1 MKRKGRLIFSMVC
14 VLIIMLSIFS
24 FSSQGGTSSSQLSMK
39 VSGVICS
46 VVFSRYEKFTEKQQS
61 FVVKEMHY
69 FIRKLAHFA
78 IYMILGMFTYAALVP
93 YKEELKKPALI
104 SLIICGV
111 YAVSDEIHQYY
122 IPGREMR
129 VTDMLLDTFGSLIG
143 IIIVYVIIIVFS
155 YIKDNWKKGA

>member
-1 MKRKGRLIFSMVC
+1 MIFSLIC
-14 VLIIMLSIFS
+14 VLIIMFCIYI
-24 FSSQGGTSSSQLSMK
+24 FSSQGGTNSSQLSIK
-39 VSGVICS
+39 ASKVICR
-46 VVFSRYEKFTEKQQS
+46 VIFFRYENMTGEQRS
-61 FVVKEMHY
+61 FIVNELHY

-78 IYMILGMFTYAALVP
+78 IYMILGMFTYAALAP

-143 IIIVYVIIIVFS
+143 IIIVSVIIIVFS